1 MNFGR
6 RKLIVCG
13 PESSLRSWH
22 DEQSGLVPRAVMHAA
37 AHPHYNTV
45 KSAYGVKSDGCLIET
60 TVLRCALSR
69 LCGALQPWAN
79 PCFRRF
85 FDPFQGAQA
94 QTRGFA
100 PQKLRRAT
108 DCGAGKSGHAIK
120 SLIRIKN
127 HKHLL
132 PSPRPI

>member
-1 MNFGR
+1 MTSNPASF
-6 RKLIVCG
+6 
-13 PESSLRSWH
+13 S
-22 DEQSGLVPRAVMHAA
+22 RAVMHAA
-37 AHPHYNTV
+37 AQPHYNTV

-79 PCFRRF
+79 PCFRHF
-85 FDPFQGAQA
+85 CDPFQGARA

-100 PQKLRRAT
+100 PQKLRRAG
-108 DCGAGKSGHAIK
+108 DLRAANVSSYIK
-120 SLIRIKN
+120 SLKPRKN

-132 PSPRPI
+132 PGTRPF

>member
-1 MNFGR
+1 M
-6 RKLIVCG
+6 
-13 PESSLRSWH
+13 
-22 DEQSGLVPRAVMHAA
+22 MHAA

-45 KSAYGVKSDGCLIET
+45 KSAYGVKSDGCLIES

-79 PCFRRF
+79 PGFWRF

-94 QTRGFA
+94 QTRGFT
-100 PQKLRRAT
+100 PQKLRRT
-108 DCGAGKSGHAIK
+108 VDWRAGKYSSYIK

-132 PSPRPI
+132 PGLRPF